1 MNARTPQ
8 MPRGIDVSHW
18 QGSIDWTKTK
28 QSGVSF
34 AFIKATEGS
43 SIADDT
49 FARNYSGCKSNGI
62 LVGAYHFGH
71 ASNDPTQE
79 ANFFCKT
86 VAGRQFDLP
95 VVLDIEIADGK
106 SKTDIIK
113 YVRTW
118 ITTVETVLQTR
129 VILYSGGYFAKTY
142 LSSFGD
148 YPLWLAQYTDNTT
161 PMAVDGFADWTF
173 WQFTQSGRV
182 LGVNGNVDVN
192 VFNGTLEELKNLYYT
207 LKPEIANA
215 VIKSYIQP
223 AYAAATTPAE
233 REKAH
238 QLANELRKASGQPQ
252 T

>member
-18 QGSIDWTKTK
+18 QGNVDWTKTK

-34 AFIKATEGS
+34 AFIKATEGTS
-43 SIADDT
+43 VKDDT
-49 FARNYSGCKSNGI
+49 FQKNFNDCKSNGI

-79 ANFFCKT
+79 ANFFCSV
-86 VAGRQFDLP
+86 VAGKQFDLP
-95 VVLDIEIADGK
+95 VVLDIEIADGV
-106 SKTDIIK
+106 SKNKIVE

-118 ITTVETVLQTR
+118 ITTVETVLKTR
-129 VILYSGGYFAKTY
+129 VILYSGAWFAKTY
-142 LSSFGD
+142 LSAFGE

-161 PMAVDGFADWTF
+161 PVAVDGFKDWTF

-182 LGVNGNVDVN
+182 LGVNGFVDVN
-192 VFNGTLEELKNLYYT
+192 VFNGTLKELKELYYT
-207 LKPEIANA
+207 LKPETANESIKYLQIAY
-215 VIKSYIQP
+215 S
-223 AYAAATTPAE
+223 ATTDKN
-233 REKAH
+233 EKQKLH
-238 QLANELRKASGQPQ
+238 DLANELRKASGQPQ